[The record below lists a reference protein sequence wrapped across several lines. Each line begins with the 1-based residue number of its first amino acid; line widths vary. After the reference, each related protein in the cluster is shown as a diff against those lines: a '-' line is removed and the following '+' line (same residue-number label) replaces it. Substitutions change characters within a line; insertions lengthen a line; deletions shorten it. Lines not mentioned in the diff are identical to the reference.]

1 MSITS
6 RTLGSVLFSLVLL
19 SGSAWAATSTIQGI
33 VTDQNGK
40 VLPAAE
46 IRIQAKN
53 DSSWSKVVKTD
64 ATGHYAYG
72 GVTVGATYQVSLLV
86 KGTVKASISNVQIK
100 KVGAPTQ
107 LNFNLQKNSG
117 VQTAANAPV
126 KKKTH
131 TVWVPPDT
139 GSNLGGRWVE
149 VDDSGAAA
157 TAGAS
162 NVGKAGND
170 AIRNM
175 HMGNR

>member
-6 RTLGSVLFSLVLL
+6 RTLGSVLFGLVLL

-46 IRIQAKN
+46 IRIEAKN

-64 ATGHYAYG
+64 ATGHYTYG

-86 KGTVKASISNVQIK
+86 KGTAKASITNVQIRP
-100 KVGAPTQ
+100 GNSTQ

-117 VQTAANAPV
+117 AQTAANAPV

-131 TVWVPPDT
+131 KVWVDAET
-139 GSNLGGRWVE
+139 GSHMGGHWVE
-149 VDDSGAAA
+149 VDDAVG
-157 TAGAS
+157 TAGLS
-162 NVGKAGND
+162 KVKKAGND
-170 AIRNM
+170 SVRGM
-175 HMGNR
+175 QMGSR